1 MVSIRNATLDD
12 LLQMQHCNLSCLP
25 ENYQMKY
32 YFYHALSWPQ
42 LLYVAQDSKKKI
54 VGYVLAKME
63 EDSPEVHGH
72 ITSLAVLRSH
82 RKQGLAAKLM
92 TAAQEAMEETFAAE
106 YVSLRVRKS
115 NRAAFTLY
123 TRGLNFEIHDI
134 EAKYYADSEDAY
146 DMRKYLKAGKA
157 KRAAKAAA
165 EATGAV
171 DALSDG
177 VKSLSVGGK
186 KQPANTM
193 EGEHDVGEDADAA
206 SDGDISYAD
215 ELKKHLTGALND
227 ALAKQP
233 SDPFRAMQQTLF
245 QASLSGADA
254 LTAVTEVT
262 PEVKAYEAK
271 YGLYVSVDDVLFK
284 MKKRLV
290 VGPKDGFKFLLSD
303 AGDIYTELS
312 KRLKAMGG
320 DLGLGMT
327 AEELAEKDR
336 QAAKAKREKEAKAEA
351 ERDAA
356 DAANAAR
363 AAALEA
369 SGKKATGGL
378 HKFDASEVD
387 VHGGDA
393 TADDFLDAFGF

>member
-1 MVSIRNATLDD
+1 MTDCDGVYTSLLAQEFDGSDSGAKPDEAVSWGKVRLDATPVKVCADATLIMP
-12 LLQMQHCNLSCLP
+12 LL
-25 ENYQMKY
+25 
-32 YFYHALSWPQ
+32 
-42 LLYVAQDSKKKI
+42 VAQ
-54 VGYVLAKME
+54 
-63 EDSPEVHGH
+63 
-72 ITSLAVLRSH
+72 TF
-82 RKQGLAAKLM
+82 
-92 TAAQEAMEETFAAE
+92 AMEP
-106 YVSLRVRKS
+106 K
-115 NRAAFTLY
+115 
-123 TRGLNFEIHDI
+123 D
-134 EAKYYADSEDAY
+134 D
-146 DMRKYLKAGKA
+146 
-157 KRAAKAAA
+157 
-165 EATGAV
+165 
-171 DALSDG
+171 
-177 VKSLSVGGK
+177 
-186 KQPANTM
+186 
-193 EGEHDVGEDADAA
+193 EGSG
-206 SDGDISYAD
+206 SGDISYAD

-245 QASLSGADA
+245 QASLSGAAA

-290 VGPKDGFKFLLSD
+290 VGPKDGLKFLLSD
-303 AGDIYTELS
+303 AGDLYTELS